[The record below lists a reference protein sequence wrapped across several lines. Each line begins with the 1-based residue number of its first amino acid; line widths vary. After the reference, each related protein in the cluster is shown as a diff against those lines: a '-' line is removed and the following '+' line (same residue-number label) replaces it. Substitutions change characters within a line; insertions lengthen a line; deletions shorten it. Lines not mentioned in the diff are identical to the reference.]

1 VSKRLVEIFKGTR
14 KAESYLYVDKAQGL
28 ADVPEVLLAQFG
40 EPRSVMT
47 LMLDPQRKLARA
59 NAAEVLAKIEEQGY
73 YLQMPPT
80 QAELLNRDGNRG

>member
-1 VSKRLVEIFKGTR
+1 MSKRLVEIFKGTR

>member
-1 VSKRLVEIFKGTR
+1 VSKRLVEIFSGTR
-14 KAESYLYVDKAQGL
+14 KTESYLYVDKAQGL

-59 NAAEVLAKIEEQGY
+59 NAAEVLAKIEEHGY

-80 QAELLNRDGNRG
+80 QAELMNRDGNRG

>member
-1 VSKRLVEIFKGTR
+1 MSERLVEIFKGTR

-28 ADVPEVLLAQFG
+28 VDVPEVLLAQFG

-80 QAELLNRDGNRG
+80 QAELLNRDGNHG

>member
-1 VSKRLVEIFKGTR
+1 MSERLVEIFRGTR

>member
-1 VSKRLVEIFKGTR
+1 MSKRLVEIFRGTR

-28 ADVPEVLLAQFG
+28 VDVPEVLLAQFG

>member
-1 VSKRLVEIFKGTR
+1 MSKRLVEIFKGSR

>member
-1 VSKRLVEIFKGTR
+1 MSKRLVEIFRGTR

-28 ADVPEVLLAQFG
+28 VDVPEVLLAQFG

-80 QAELLNRDGNRG
+80 HAELLNRDGNRG

>member
-1 VSKRLVEIFKGTR
+1 VSERLVEIFRGTR

-28 ADVPEVLLAQFG
+28 VDVPEVLLAQFG
-40 EPRSVMT
+40 EPMSVMT

>member
-1 VSKRLVEIFKGTR
+1 MSKRLVEIFRGTR

-28 ADVPEVLLAQFG
+28 ADVPEVLMAQFG